1 MGEHWI
7 HSRAE
12 KQQWR
17 TILADIFWINQQ
29 GAKGVLAGTG
39 KKKLPVIWGIHQ
51 GYMSWK
57 LQKSSQVPRVNC
69 HHTKLQSAFYWQIEI
84 NLISSLLCNLQP
96 RIKCLISRCPSNLCV
111 RSTTPGFDALQLC
124 SLSEE
129 NKTTLTSGRD
139 SCHVQSHIPSPHKS
153 LQSTTKSPIK
163 YQTTPIQ
170 NLKSGKIASRK
181 ERYGRVD

>member
-96 RIKCLISRCPSNLCV
+96 RIKCLISRRPSNLCV
-111 RSTTPGFDALQLC
+111 CAPPHLGLTHC
-124 SLSEE
+124 SCAPSVR
-129 NKTTLTSGRD
+129 KTRR
-139 SCHVQSHIPSPHKS
+139 HS
-153 LQSTTKSPIK
+153 LQAEILAMCKVTSPAHIKVCRAQQNRPSSTKPPLYKT
-163 YQTTPIQ
+163 
-170 NLKSGKIASRK
+170 SRVEK
-181 ERYGRVD
+181 LPLERKDMGE